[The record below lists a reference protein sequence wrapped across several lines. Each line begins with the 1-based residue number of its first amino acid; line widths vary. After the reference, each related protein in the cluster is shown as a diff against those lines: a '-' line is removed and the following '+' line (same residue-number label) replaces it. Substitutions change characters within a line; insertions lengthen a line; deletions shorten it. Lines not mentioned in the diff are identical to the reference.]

1 MANTDESCFMVCA
14 SDGAADAW
22 GAAHHSSTSTCA
34 GTCLGIQM
42 QLIELRE
49 PEVVTAWTQ
58 WLGCTEAR
66 LRMAVAAVGPELA
79 EVCNHL
85 GTLVPALPCE
95 PQSALQVGQ
104 GRSARS

>member
-1 MANTDESCFMVCA
+1 MANTDEIRFFVCA
-14 SDGAADAW
+14 SEVAPADWSAPHLS
-22 GAAHHSSTSTCA
+22 GTYTCA
-34 GTCLGIQM
+34 DTCLGTEA

-49 PEVVTAWTQ
+49 PEVVTAWSQ

-85 GTLVPALPCE
+85 GTLVPALPYA
-95 PQSALQVGQ
+95 PQSAWVGQ
-104 GRSARS
+104 ARGARR

>member
-1 MANTDESCFMVCA
+1 MANTAEICFFARA
-14 SDGAADAW
+14 SDAAPAAW
-22 GAAHHSSTSTCA
+22 GASHHSGTYTCA
-34 GTCLGIQM
+34 DTCLDIQV

-85 GTLVPALPCE
+85 GTLVPALPYA
-95 PQSALQVGQ
+95 PQSAWVGQ
-104 GRSARS
+104 GLGARS